1 MAAQQI
7 IPWSWYNMSNYSF
20 ACLVL
25 LAPVVV
31 LLLFVKIKLQ
41 GKTQVDDET
50 EELCKVT
57 YLKMCVDGF
66 AFLWISHSY
75 NGLMVLLYKR

>member
-1 MAAQQI
+1 MIGQQV

-20 ACLVL
+20 TCVVL
-25 LAPVVV
+25 LAPVVA
-31 LLLFVKIKLQ
+31 LMLFVRLRLG
-41 GKTQVDDET
+41 GKSQVDDET
-50 EELCKVT
+50 AELCKVT

-75 NGLMVLLYKR
+75 NSVLALTSNP